1 MSVSHS
7 ENGGGQCS
15 RKVVLYMKA
24 GYNSDLASHKRSSV
38 FVNMLIWASQMPKL
52 KCGASD
58 MSGVDG

>member
-1 MSVSHS
+1 MSVSLS
-7 ENGGGQCS
+7 ENGGGQLYM
-15 RKVVLYMKA
+15 LYMKA